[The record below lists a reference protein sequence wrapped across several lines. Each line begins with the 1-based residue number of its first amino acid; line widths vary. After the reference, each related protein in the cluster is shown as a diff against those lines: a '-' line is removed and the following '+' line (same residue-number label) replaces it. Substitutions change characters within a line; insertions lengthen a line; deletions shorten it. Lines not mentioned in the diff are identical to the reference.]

1 MWQIILGRK
10 RDRPYVC
17 RAWMVDAQPETVAFF
32 GVLVGGVLQIG
43 PVDGT

>member
-1 MWQIILGRK
+1 MWQIILGCK

-17 RAWMVDAQPETVAFF
+17 RAWLDAQPKPLPFF
-32 GVLVGGVLQIG
+32 GVLFGGVLQIG

>member
-1 MWQIILGRK
+1 MWQIILGCK

-17 RAWMVDAQPETVAFF
+17 QAWLVDAQPQTAAFF
-32 GVLVGGVLQIG
+32 GVLFGDVLQTG

>member
-1 MWQIILGRK
+1 MWYIILGCK

-17 RAWMVDAQPETVAFF
+17 RARLVDAQPQTAAFF
-32 GVLVGGVLQIG
+32 GVLFGGVLQIG